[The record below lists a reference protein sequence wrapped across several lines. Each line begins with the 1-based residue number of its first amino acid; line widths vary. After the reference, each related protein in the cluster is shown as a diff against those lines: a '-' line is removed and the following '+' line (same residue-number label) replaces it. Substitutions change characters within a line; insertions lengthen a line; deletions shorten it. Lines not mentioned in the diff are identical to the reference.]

1 MDVGIAMQITA
12 TLVKQLRERT
22 GAGMMEC
29 KKALTECEGDIEA
42 AADLLRTSGQAKA
55 DKKAG
60 RIAAE
65 GTIAIAA
72 NEKIAAIVEVNCETD
87 FVAKDDQFQAF
98 SKQLA
103 ETVLAG
109 DLASVD
115 DLNAAKLS
123 TGSTVEERRLELVT
137 KIGEN
142 IKVRRFEKI
151 ASDASVACYAHG
163 KRIGVLVN
171 LAKGDVETGKDI
183 AMHIAAINP
192 LCLSE
197 KEVPADVLAKE
208 KEIASAQAAESGKP
222 PEIVEKMVLGKVN
235 KFLKEN
241 TLLSQSFVKDDSKT
255 VEQVLKSA
263 DASIAQFIRYEVGEG
278 LEKRS
283 ENFADEVMAQVK
295 ESEG

>member
-1 MDVGIAMQITA
+1 MQITA
-12 TLVKQLRERT
+12 TLVKQLRDRT

-29 KKALTECEGDIEA
+29 KKALTECGGDIEA
-42 AADLLRTSGQAKA
+42 AADLMRKSGQAKA
-55 DKKAG
+55 DKKAA

-72 NEKIAAIVEVNCETD
+72 NGKTAAIVEVNCETD

-103 ETVLAG
+103 ETVLAEN
-109 DLASVD
+109 LTSVD
-115 DLNAAKLS
+115 ALNATKLS
-123 TGSTVEERRLELVT
+123 SGQTVEQTRLDMVT

-151 ASDASVACYAHG
+151 SSDASIASYAHG

-171 LAKGDVETGKDI
+171 LAKGDIDTGKDI

-197 KEVPADVLAKE
+197 KEVPEDVLARE

-241 TLLSQSFVKDDSKT
+241 TLMSQAFVKDDSKT
-255 VEQVLKSA
+255 VEQVLK
-263 DASIAQFIRYEVGEG
+263 DAGATIAQFVRYEVGEG